1 MNMKDKS
8 GFWKRID
15 SLRKSMNITQKELA
29 YKIGISLNTL
39 ISWVSRDTV
48 PSGSHCYKIANAL
61 DVTVEYLITG
71 DEIALPD
78 DDYVKEESIIQTAKG
93 IVIQGDEEPSFL
105 VPVVSQKLSAGNGE
119 EFLSDSQF
127 IGHVRILERM
137 TRNVD
142 KSSLIAATVKG
153 DSMTGVQIFDGD
165 LVIFARGH
173 ISENGLYVLSLY
185 GEVKVKRLEFRTAE
199 QKIYIHSENPRYS
212 TETVTMENE
221 NITILGKVVG
231 WVHSHPY

>member
-1 MNMKDKS
+1 MRMLKY
-8 GFWKRID
+8 WERVET
-15 SLRKSMNITQKELA
+15 LRKEIGYSQADLA
-29 YKIGISLNTL
+29 EKVGINPRTYTGWIYRNVLPDVKDGTA
-39 ISWVSRDTV
+39 
-48 PSGSHCYKIANAL
+48 IANAL
-61 DVTVEYLITG
+61 NASSDYLLTG
-71 DEIALPD
+71 EETALPD
-78 DDYVKEESIIQTAKG
+78 DDYVKENKSLIQTPKG
-93 IVIQGDEEPSFL
+93 IVIQEDEEPSFL
-105 VPVVSQKLSAGNGE
+105 VPVVSQKISAGIGE
-119 EFLSDSQF
+119 EFLSEAQY
-127 IGHVRILERM
+127 IGKVRVLERM

-212 TETVTMENE
+212 TETVTMDNE